1 MVSLVDLTTTAFQ
14 ANVVLAVIFGA
25 GYVFGKKTSATVS
38 KVLVVLF
45 RYLRI
50 GLG

>member
-25 GYVFGKKTSATVS
+25 GYIFGKKTSATVS
-38 KVLVVLF
+38 TVLGVLVRDLQT
-45 RYLRI
+45 